1 MRLLNTLNSF
11 KFLFVI
17 LLMVAGTTVNAMVE
31 PTDNDKVN
39 NKEQLQGEQDESGS
53 DTTTRNDLLGE
64 REGASDEEEARISHS
79 SFNFFFYLIYKFKFA
94 DIFKL
99 PNLNTEENRTSIP
112 TININS
118 LLEKI
123 TNPKI

>member
-1 MRLLNTLNSF
+1 
-11 KFLFVI
+11 VI